1 MYLIREIYYF
11 EKRWPFKIAKFKAD
25 EIFLLQILEIKS
37 HTKVSDNKM

>member
-25 EIFLLQILEIKS
+25 EIFLLQIREIKS